1 MTPNVEAIRAL
12 WRAFEDGNADA
23 VSEYAHPDSE
33 WRPASAG
40 GRVLH
45 GPAEVREHVRTLAA
59 EGVQLHARL
68 DDFEELDDIVLVSG
82 SLRVERF
89 GALSES
95 TMVWS
100 YRMRHG
106 LVVCARA
113 FSSRAQAL
121 AFVRAPSSPAS

>member
-12 WRAFEDGNADA
+12 WRAFEHGDADA
-23 VSEYAHPDSE
+23 VSRYAHPESE

-45 GPAEVREHVRTLAA
+45 GPSEVREHVRALAA
-59 EGVQLHARL
+59 AGVELHARL
-68 DDFEELDDIVLVSG
+68 DAFEELEDTVLVSG

-100 YRMRHG
+100 YRMRDG
-106 LVVCARA
+106 QVVCARA

-121 AFVRAPSSPAS
+121 AFVREFSAAAG